1 MFKDYYAIL
10 EILPTATATEIKS
23 AYYIQSKKW
32 HPDLNSSQE
41 AKQRMQDINEAY
53 LILKDIEARE
63 KYDFEYERFKQQYQT
78 EGRASFTKNETYKK
92 QAEYTY
98 TEYHFADDILEKWIR
113 NAHTQAR
120 KIVEEALDELKG
132 ATQNAGSAM
141 FSSFIYYL
149 IGILLMSLIFGLARG
164 CN

>member
-1 MFKDYYAIL
+1 
-10 EILPTATATEIKS
+10 
-23 AYYIQSKKW
+23 
-32 HPDLNSSQE
+32 
-41 AKQRMQDINEAY
+41 MQDIKWSLFN
-53 LILKDIEARE
+53 LKKNIEARE

-132 ATQNAGSAM
+132 ATQKCRFCNVFKFYILSHRNLANVTYIW
-141 FSSFIYYL
+141 FSER
-149 IGILLMSLIFGLARG
+149 M
-164 CN
+164 